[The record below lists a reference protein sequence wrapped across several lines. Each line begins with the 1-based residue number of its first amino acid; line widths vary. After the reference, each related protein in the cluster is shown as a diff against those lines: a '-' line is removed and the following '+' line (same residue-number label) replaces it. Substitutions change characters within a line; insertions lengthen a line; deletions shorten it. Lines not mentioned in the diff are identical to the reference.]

1 MRIFVK
7 IYFNDS
13 ITYRCICF
21 NDGREYCCTYI
32 GLFGLNEMGLKP
44 WLKPTKKFLVNLVLL
59 FFFNNILRSNW
70 SIHQ

>member
-13 ITYRCICF
+13 ITYCCICF
-21 NDGREYCCTYI
+21 NDGRENCCTYI

-44 WLKPTKKFLVNLVLL
+44 WLKPTKKFLG
-59 FFFNNILRSNW
+59 
-70 SIHQ
+70 